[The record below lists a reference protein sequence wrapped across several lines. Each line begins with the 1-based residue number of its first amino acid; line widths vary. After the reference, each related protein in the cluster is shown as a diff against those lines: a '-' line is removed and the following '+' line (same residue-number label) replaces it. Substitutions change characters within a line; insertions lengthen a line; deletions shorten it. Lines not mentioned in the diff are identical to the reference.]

1 MRIVVVGAS
10 VAGITAAEGLRA
22 AGFDGEV
29 VLVGEERCAPYDRP
43 PLSKQFLVG
52 EKDVAEVAL
61 RKPGVLDELE
71 IELREGHRAVGLDLG
86 ARSLALEDR
95 DPLGF
100 DGLIVATG
108 SRARRLSGC
117 PEVTGAHVL
126 RTLDD
131 ALAVREQ
138 LPRARHVTVVGAGF
152 IGLEA
157 ASCARALGKRV
168 TVVDVAPEPMGRLL
182 STPVGRLFGDLHR
195 AHGVEVRCGVPI
207 EAVEVEGEARRVRL
221 GGGEAIETDLLVI
234 GVGAIPN
241 DEWLGGSGIQLAN
254 GVVCDPGL
262 RAAPFVYAAGD
273 VARWQH
279 PLFGSIRVEHWTT
292 AVDHARVAGANLVA
306 ELRGE
311 RPVAVSDEV
320 PYFWSDQHGIKIQM
334 AGWSPEAELLSATVE
349 GSHLLILLGRDD
361 RLVAALTWDWPREL
375 ARHRRAI
382 AAGTAFAEAVAAAP
396 GERVHL
402 AEALDILGSTNQE
415 DAIETAD
422 LANRNG

>member
-1 MRIVVVGAS
+1 MRVVVVGAS
-10 VAGITAAEGLRA
+10 VAGIAAAEGLRA
-22 AGFDGEV
+22 AGFEGEI
-29 VLVGEERCAPYDRP
+29 VLLGEERCAPYDRP

-61 RKPGVLDELE
+61 RKPGVFDELE
-71 IELREGHRAVGLDLG
+71 IEYREDHRAVGLDL
-86 ARSLALEDR
+86 ATRSLALSDR
-95 DPLGF
+95 DPLEF

-108 SRARRLSGC
+108 SRARRLPGC

-138 LPRARHVTVVGAGF
+138 LPRAQHVTVIGAGF

-195 AHGVEVRCGVPI
+195 AHRVEVRCGVPI
-207 EAVEVEGEARRVRL
+207 EAVEVEGDARRVRL
-221 GGGEAIETDLLVI
+221 GGGEAIESDLVVI
-234 GVGAIPN
+234 GIGAIPN
-241 DEWLGGSGIQLAN
+241 DEWLEGSGVEIAN

-262 RAAPFVYAAGD
+262 RAAPRVYAAGD
-273 VARWQH
+273 VARWRH

-292 AVDHARVAGANLVA
+292 AVDHARVASANLAA
-306 ELRGE
+306 ELCGE
-311 RPVAVSDEV
+311 QPAAVSDEV

-334 AGWSPEAELLSATVE
+334 AGWSPEAELLSASVE
-349 GSHLLILLGRDD
+349 DGRLLILLGREEK
-361 RLVAALTWDWPREL
+361 LVAALTWDWPREL
-375 ARHRRAI
+375 ARYRRAI
-382 AAGTAFAEAVAAAP
+382 AAGTGFEQAVAAAP
-396 GERVHL
+396 GEQVRLSEV
-402 AEALDILGSTNQE
+402 LGKLCSTNE
-415 DAIETAD
+415 DDAIETAD
-422 LANRNG
+422 LSN